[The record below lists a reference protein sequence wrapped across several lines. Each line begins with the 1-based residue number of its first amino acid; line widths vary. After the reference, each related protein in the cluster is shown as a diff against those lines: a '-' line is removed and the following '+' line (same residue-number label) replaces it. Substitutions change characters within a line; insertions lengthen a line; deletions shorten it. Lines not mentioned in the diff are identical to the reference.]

1 MASRIGDRLALQLPL
16 ASKTVRNGSA
26 ASDPVAAAPNL
37 RTLHGSAD
45 PGRRNRGPG
54 QSAAI
59 AMRGRRQHVKAST
72 QLPRIAMSVPSPL
85 ASQRRLGRLP
95 LFVSLLLAGAL
106 LEACGPSQP
115 APAAQAP
122 QGGGAPPAMPVGV
135 RSAELHEVPILIES
149 VGQAEGSKEVEV
161 RARVTGLIEKQLY
174 REGERVRAG
183 APLFTIERA
192 PFENA
197 VAEARA
203 ALAQEQAR
211 TDQARREAARL
222 KPLAEQQAIS
232 QREYDDA
239 ASTLRLAEAQIA
251 VAQARLRDAQINLSY
266 TTVNAPIAG
275 LTGRAEKSEG
285 SLVNPTDGLLTRMT
299 QTDPIW
305 VRFSFSESELAQL
318 RGGKPG
324 AVRLLDADG
333 KPTGAPGKLNFAGS
347 VVDPRLGTVQ
357 LRAEFPNP
365 DLAILPG
372 QFVRAQVQ
380 AGVEQAWLV
389 PQAAVVSGDQGKM
402 VWTIVDGKAT
412 PAPVQLG
419 GWVGADWAVRQGLKN
434 GDKVIVDNLLKLR
447 PGAPVAVRPAQAAA
461 SGPAAAASA
470 ASAAR

>member
-1 MASRIGDRLALQLPL
+1 MVPLLPVRERRPGRLALL
-16 ASKTVRNGSA
+16 A
-26 ASDPVAAAPNL
+26 
-37 RTLHGSAD
+37 
-45 PGRRNRGPG
+45 
-54 QSAAI
+54 
-59 AMRGRRQHVKAST
+59 
-72 QLPRIAMSVPSPL
+72 
-85 ASQRRLGRLP
+85 
-95 LFVSLLLAGAL
+95 SLLLAAAL
-106 LEACGPSQP
+106 LEACGPSQQ

-122 QGGGAPPAMPVGV
+122 HAGGGAPPAMPVGV
-135 RSAELHEVPILIES
+135 RSVELREVPILIES

-211 TDQARREAARL
+211 TEQARREAARL

-251 VAQARLRDAQINLSY
+251 IAQARLRDAQINLSY

-285 SLVNPTDGLLTRMT
+285 SLVNPADGLLTRLT

-305 VRFSFSESELAQL
+305 VRFSFSESEQAQL

-333 KPTGAPGKLNFAGS
+333 KPTGAPGRLNFAGS

-380 AGVEQAWLV
+380 AGVEKAWLV
-389 PQAAVVSGDQGKM
+389 PQAAVVSGEQGKM

-419 GWVGADWAVRQGLKN
+419 SWVGADWAVREGLKN
-434 GDKVIVDNLLKLR
+434 GDEVIVDNLLKLR
-447 PGAPVAVRPAQAAA
+447 PGAPVAVRPAQPAAAA
-461 SGPAAAASA
+461 SRPTPPASA